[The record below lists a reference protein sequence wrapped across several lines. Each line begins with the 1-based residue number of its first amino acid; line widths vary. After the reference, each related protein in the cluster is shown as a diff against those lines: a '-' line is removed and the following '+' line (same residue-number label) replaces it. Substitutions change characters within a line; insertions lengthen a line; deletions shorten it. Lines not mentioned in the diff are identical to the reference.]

1 MSTKD
6 DIAAQRQAL
15 SQTFGEL
22 WGCFDMAEQVLK
34 GETLPDR
41 PFLGAGNPDFSPLTE
56 MLVPEPLP
64 PAGSEIDGCSMEQLK
79 KLVSSCTKCG
89 LCATRKN
96 TVFGEGAM
104 MPKVMVI
111 GEGPG
116 ADEDATGRPFVGRA
130 GQYLDKWLASIGLSR
145 DRDVYIANIVKC
157 RPPQNRDPAPDEMAA
172 CIAYVKRQILLVKPQ
187 TLLCIGR
194 IAAHA
199 MLDTTDGVGKL
210 RGRFFKYDSIPLLVT
225 YHPAGVLRN
234 PEYRRPV
241 WDDMQKLARFLN
253 IPIPGRS

>member
-1 MSTKD
+1 MNAKED
-6 DIAAQRQAL
+6 RLAQRQAL
-15 SQTFGEL
+15 NEAFEDL
-22 WGCFDMAEQVLK
+22 WGCFDVAEQVLK
-34 GETLPDR
+34 GDHLSER
-41 PFLGAGNPDFSPLTE
+41 PSVPQKRPDFSPLTE
-56 MLVPEPLP
+56 MLVPEPIP
-64 PAGSEIDGCSMEQLK
+64 PAGADIDACSLEQLRN
-79 KLVSSCTKCG
+79 LVSSCTKCG
-89 LCATRKN
+89 LCSTRKN

-130 GQYLDKWLASIGLSR
+130 GQYLDKWLSSVGMSR

-157 RPPQNRDPAPDEMAA
+157 RPPQNRDPSPDEMAA

-187 TLLCIGR
+187 VILCIGR

-210 RGRFFKYDSIPLLVT
+210 RGRFFQYDSIPLLVT

-253 IPIPGRS
+253 QPIPGRG